1 MTPATA
7 PPHFSHPGQA
17 GTLAAVGPGTPGE
30 VVTLDNGPHGES
42 SKKRGNT
49 KEEDN
54 DDDTMVVSNDNESLC
69 LSDLSALVQKNY
81 NEYFNISKENEQL
94 KDELNTYKNLCSKQV
109 GFGVHIL
116 SMPDFDIIYLTSGK
130 RDSDLENKF

>member
-1 MTPATA
+1 MTPATT

-69 LSDLSALVQKNY
+69 LSDLSALVQNNY

-130 RDSDLENKF
+130 

>member
-42 SKKRGNT
+42 SRKRGNT

-69 LSDLSALVQKNY
+69 LSDLSALVQNNY

>member
-69 LSDLSALVQKNY
+69 LSDLSALVQNNY